1 MIRQDELTGNVL
13 GELIRRLFTN
23 PIELR
28 KMRESM
34 KKIGRPE
41 ASKVIAADYIGFLA
55 KKRK

>member
-28 KMRESM
+28 KMREGM
-34 KKIGRPE
+34 KKSGGR
-41 ASKVIAADYIGFLA
+41 
-55 KKRK
+55 RRRRQ